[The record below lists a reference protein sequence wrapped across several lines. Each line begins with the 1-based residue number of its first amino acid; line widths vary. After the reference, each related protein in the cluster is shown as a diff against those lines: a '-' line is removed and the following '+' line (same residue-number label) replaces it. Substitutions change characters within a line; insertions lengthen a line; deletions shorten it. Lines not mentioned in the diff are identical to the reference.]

1 MDKVYL
7 SKNCFSER
15 TVPLPDLKDERIF
28 PGGIKVK
35 ALFEADCKWR
45 LVEEFGPDCFRE
57 QKDGTLLF
65 QADYTNKENLLTWL
79 LTFRDKVELLE
90 PKAMR
95 EELRQS
101 ILQMKKNMT
110 IQWKAKEKCEWNQG
124 VVFYVANVTGKR
136 LKNVRAVLILTNL
149 SGEFVR

>member
-1 MDKVYL
+1 M
-7 SKNCFSER
+7 
-15 TVPLPDLKDERIF
+15 TLKS
-28 PGGIKVK
+28 
-35 ALFEADCKWR
+35 KWR

-65 QADYTNKENLLTWL
+65 QADDTNKENLLTWL

-90 PKAMR
+90 PKAIR

-110 IQWKAKEKCEWNQG
+110 IQGKTKEKCEWNQG
-124 VVFYVANVTGKR
+124 VVSYLLA
-136 LKNVRAVLILTNL
+136 
-149 SGEFVR
+149 

>member
-1 MDKVYL
+1 M
-7 SKNCFSER
+7 
-15 TVPLPDLKDERIF
+15 
-28 PGGIKVK
+28 
-35 ALFEADCKWR
+35 
-45 LVEEFGPDCFRE
+45 VEEFGPDCFRE

-65 QADYTNKENLLTWL
+65 QADDTNKENLLTWL

-110 IQWKAKEKCEWNQG
+110 IQGKTKEKCEWNQG
-124 VVFYVANVTGKR
+124 VVFYAANVTGKR
-136 LKNVRAVLILTNL
+136 LKNVRAVLILIIF
-149 SGEFVR
+149 SGELVR

>member
-1 MDKVYL
+1 MWGWCQSRGDYRLFKLNRMDKVYL

-15 TVPLPDLKDERIF
+15 TVPLPNLKDERIF

-90 PKAMR
+90 PKTMR
-95 EELRQS
+95 QELRQS
-101 ILQMKKNMT
+101 ILQMKKKYDNTM
-110 IQWKAKEKCEWNQG
+110 EG
-124 VVFYVANVTGKR
+124 
-136 LKNVRAVLILTNL
+136 
-149 SGEFVR
+149 

>member
-1 MDKVYL
+1 MDKAHL
-7 SKNCFSER
+7 SENYFTER
-15 TVPLPDLKDERIF
+15 TAPFPNLREERIF

-65 QADYTNKENLLTWL
+65 QADYTNKENLITWL

-90 PKAMR
+90 PKAIR
-95 EELRQS
+95 KELRQS
-101 ILQMKKNMT
+101 ILQMKKKYDNTMD
-110 IQWKAKEKCEWNQG
+110 
-124 VVFYVANVTGKR
+124 
-136 LKNVRAVLILTNL
+136 
-149 SGEFVR
+149 S